1 MPCSGSSALHAVNP
15 NLKNH
20 TCEEGGAHLRISVW
34 HLLMNFCHF
43 APFFALNLPNNPENQ
58 NWEKMKKEFG
68 DVIILH
74 ICIKDH
80 HYKMY
85 ASSDMEC
92 NRHNFLSFWAI
103 SCPFTSLL
111 TPKIKNWKK
120 CEMQKMPGDLTFH
133 ICVPWMK
140 MIWCMVPGMLGAMEL
155 FIILDHFSPMTL
167 LTTQNVK
174 ILKKWKNCLDIL
186 SFYTSVS

>member
-1 MPCSGSSALHAVNP
+1 MAHQPCMQWIPIKKITHVKKVGHTSEFLFGIYWSTSVILGHFLH
-15 NLKNH
+15 LTFLTIQKIKI
-20 TCEEGGAHLRISVW
+20 EK
-34 HLLMNFCHF
+34 
-43 APFFALNLPNNPENQ
+43 
-58 NWEKMKKEFG
+58 KMKKEFG

-103 SCPFTSLL
+103 SRPFTSLS

-140 MIWCMVPGMLGAMEL
+140 MIWCMVPGMSGAMEL